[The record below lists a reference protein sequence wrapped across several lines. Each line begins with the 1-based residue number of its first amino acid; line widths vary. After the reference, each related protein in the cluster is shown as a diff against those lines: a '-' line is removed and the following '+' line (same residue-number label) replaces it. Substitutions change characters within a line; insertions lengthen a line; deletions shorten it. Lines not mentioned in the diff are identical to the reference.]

1 MECTPPFAS
10 GSKGLPAA
18 PLKAIYCHPR
28 KPVPCDRRPSMWHLR
43 DLWPRNHFPYLF
55 PCYAR
60 NGRPRTYVS
69 LGHWG
74 SFVRAVSH
82 NQQRSFRGRIGNR
95 WTLTLLCGPSVAVL
109 GHGVYWASITM
120 RCEGRWQVSRKW
132 EVRKV
137 QTKKLM
143 MINDKITSCFV
154 LLRQQTNCNMG
165 IPQEF
170 PHSKVKTRV
179 KRFGSKTPFS
189 SFSRLMLKYTE
200 QAFDYFGVWP
210 FPTRD

>member
-154 LLRQQTNCNMG
+154 KTTNKLQHGN
-165 IPQEF
+165 P
-170 PHSKVKTRV
+170 TRV
-179 KRFGSKTPFS
+179 PS
-189 SFSRLMLKYTE
+189 LKSEDSCQEIWFEDPLFLFFTLN
-200 QAFDYFGVWP
+200 A
-210 FPTRD
+210 